1 MLKTLSERIPKN
13 LVNTKRS
20 LERES
25 CISKHVFLTQ
35 DIKLPKKL
43 VLLEVLFYF
52 DDLYMALLFK
62 SQIWIYKQNRAEY
75 IIHKKIKAAHKNIS
89 FEDICVI

>member
-1 MLKTLSERIPKN
+1 MLKTLSECIPKN
-13 LVNTKRS
+13 SVNTNRS

-25 CISKHVFLTQ
+25 CISKHVFPTQ

-75 IIHKKIKAAHKNIS
+75 IIHKKIKASHKNIS

>member
-1 MLKTLSERIPKN
+1 MLKSLSECIPKN
-13 LVNTKRS
+13 SVTPKIS
-20 LERES
+20 LDRES
-25 CISKHVFLTQ
+25 CIGKHVFPTQ

-52 DDLYMALLFK
+52 DDLWMALLFK
-62 SQIWIYKQNRAEY
+62 SQIWIYIQKEAKY

>member
-1 MLKTLSERIPKN
+1 M
-13 LVNTKRS
+13 
-20 LERES
+20 
-25 CISKHVFLTQ
+25 
-35 DIKLPKKL
+35 
-43 VLLEVLFYF
+43 LFYF

-62 SQIWIYKQNRAEY
+62 SQILIYTQNQAKY